1 MMQRRPALAISAL
14 VLGLPAIAGRPAC
27 GQVPSWVESL
37 GYSPTELSRV
47 RVRGGLPYVQL
58 KLDGQEFWV
67 LFDTGNMVGLTLATS
82 YFDSLSL
89 DLVGTVRRRDS
100 SGKLVGEFRIGTA
113 KRAELLGHKLRDTRV
128 HEFDD
133 PRLVGLLGPN
143 DIPGTRYTLDYRT
156 GVLAVSSTPLPTG
169 PHVGVKTPLVRSRV
183 HPRLV
188 MVEGSVGG
196 RSILIEIDTGKSRAV
211 VDPEWAAEVG
221 IDVHGDTVVV
231 GSVRIGDNSFDVK
244 NAKPVRLG
252 AIDSELPLQLAFS
265 LGSDMLS
272 RYLIT
277 IDYASGVILIG
288 EIPQ

>member
-1 MMQRRPALAISAL
+1 
-14 VLGLPAIAGRPAC
+14 
-27 GQVPSWVESL
+27 
-37 GYSPTELSRV
+37 
-47 RVRGGLPYVQL
+47 
-58 KLDGQEFWV
+58 
-67 LFDTGNMVGLTLATS
+67 
-82 YFDSLSL
+82 
-89 DLVGTVRRRDS
+89 
-100 SGKLVGEFRIGTA
+100 
-113 KRAELLGHKLRDTRV
+113 
-128 HEFDD
+128 
-133 PRLVGLLGPN
+133 
-143 DIPGTRYTLDYRT
+143 
-156 GVLAVSSTPLPTG
+156 
-169 PHVGVKTPLVRSRV
+169 
-183 HPRLV
+183 

-252 AIDSELPLQLAFS
+252 AIDSELPRQLALS

-272 RYLIT
+272 HYLIT